1 MEISN
6 TNDHLTTNKEDDRWR
21 SIFEL
26 TRRALDDYANAIGTG
41 DRRDFAEHA
50 ERSVQI
56 LRCHDNNMVHPASY
70 VGLYM
75 HDLAARIEPL
85 CDNTKPDTR
94 SVMAVKSILEVI
106 TNPQVNPEEADY
118 IVSSLAD
125 TNRVEKASGQ
135 HRIMMADYVP
145 ENSPRI
151 DVNVVEM
158 LGRRYQGSIPKHV
171 WDTIRPVI
179 DLAFLQEF
187 SYNVNVENMFAKSAE
202 LIDNMTHP
210 VSQRDSARLQ
220 DYMEAMSFYGP
231 LLDIMTFD
239 TLAATLYSRAHKL
252 NLIGQGK
259 WLTEGEQPEVG
270 SLQYEAMLHS
280 ERMRAITMERVIGY
294 VFGVDN
300 DKVASVS
307 LASSSTEGGEPPMQM
322 AEFAVLKNNGEVIAG
337 NSRYK
342 MEGTWALKKDRQGFI
357 PPDEIGMM
365 VISDDIR
372 SSAND
377 FVDFIEEQNSR
388 LVFQIH
394 ESSKKTAPIYIQG
407 SRNYVVAVE
416 QEIRRRGLNDLP
428 RHVNVQS
435 KKDSKKAGFRQYE
448 VSKVYIAANE
458 LDDYGELLHIEVQFL
473 TKDERKRSQTGAV
486 SHVLYKYL
494 KQFKDRLSNKQIRSI
509 VRDFEA
515 YAADI
520 NDRASHVS
528 PDSLEVNERSIGYRD
543 DFYGLL
549 ESYLPHLS

>member
-1 MEISN
+1 MEILN
-6 TNDHLTTNKEDDRWR
+6 TNDRLTTKEEDDRWR

-26 TRRALDDYANAIGTG
+26 TRRALEDYAGAVGTG
-41 DRRDFAEHA
+41 DRHDFTEHA

-56 LRCHDNNMVHPASY
+56 LRSHDNNRVHLALY

-75 HDLAARIEPL
+75 HDLATRIEPL
-85 CDNTKPDTR
+85 WGNAKPDMR
-94 SVMAVKSILEVI
+94 SVMAAKSILEVI
-106 TNPQVNPEEADY
+106 TNPQVTPEEADY

-125 TNRVEKASGQ
+125 TNRVEEASGQ

-145 ENSPRI
+145 ENSPQI

-158 LGRRYQGSIPKHV
+158 LGGRYQGSIPKHV
-171 WDTIRPVI
+171 WDTIQPVI

-187 SYNVNVENMFAKSAE
+187 SYKVNVENMFAKSAE
-202 LIDNMTHP
+202 LSDNMTHP

-231 LLDIMTFD
+231 SLGIMAFD

-259 WLTEGEQPEVG
+259 WLPEGEQPEIG

-280 ERMRAITMERVIGY
+280 ERMRLVPMERAIGY
-294 VFGVDN
+294 VFGEED

-307 LASSSTEGGEPPMQM
+307 LAPSNTEAGESPMQM
-322 AEFAVLKNNGEVIAG
+322 AEFAVLKNNGRVIAG
-337 NSRYK
+337 NLRYK
-342 MEGTWALKKDRQGFI
+342 MDGTWAIKRDRRGFI

-372 SSAND
+372 SSARD
-377 FVDFIEEQNSR
+377 FVDFLEEQNSR
-388 LVFQIH
+388 LIFQIH

-428 RHVNVQS
+428 RHINLQS
-435 KKDSKKAGFRQYE
+435 KKDAKKAGFRQYE
-448 VSKVYIAANE
+448 VSKVYITTNE
-458 LDDYGELLHIEVQFL
+458 LDDYGEPLYIEVQFL
-473 TKDERKRSQTGAV
+473 TKDERKRSQIGAV

-494 KQFKDRLSNKQIRSI
+494 KQFKDRLSNKQTRSI
-509 VRDFEA
+509 VRDFEV

-528 PDSLEVNERSIGYRD
+528 PDSLEVNERSIECRD
-543 DFYGLL
+543 DFYRLL
-549 ESYLPHLS
+549 ESYLQHLS